1 MEKKEYIKPI
11 VEVIYLEDKDIITAS
26 NEYDPNGDLEGES
39 YPWFGWFEIRYIGF
53 QYTFIF

>member
-26 NEYDPNGDLEGES
+26 NEYDPNGDLDGES
-39 YPWFGWFEIRYIGF
+39 YPWFG
-53 QYTFIF
+53 